1 MAQEFI
7 NIANCVATNAIANV
21 APMESANHT
30 QNGCERKRSLTGKRI
45 FLMKTVAPAVFLI
58 MLNIFTLLVV
68 MLTSCEVRRY
78 IEDEEVEE
86 DDKAPA
92 NYITFK
98 YNGTAYN
105 IANDET
111 CVFTNH
117 FDEYYQIEGSDPT
130 RKQALSI
137 TIGTT
142 LKAGG
147 TYDIY
152 ASSPYETAIIRI
164 LFSEGTSIAEES
176 FYYTG
181 DAVQVTKIGKLTV
194 KELSGTRLSGTFEC
208 RTING
213 EITDGTFSVKAKGS

>member
-1 MAQEFI
+1 MKQNYTINRYAAKMAWKRTKRFLTFML
-7 NIANCVATNAIANV
+7 CVAAFTTCTID
-21 APMESANHT
+21 
-30 QNGCERKRSLTGKRI
+30 KRVGGI
-45 FLMKTVAPAVFLI
+45 DD
-58 MLNIFTLLVV
+58 N
-68 MLTSCEVRRY
+68 
-78 IEDEEVEE
+78 

-98 YNGTAYN
+98 YNGTAYS